1 MTDNYL
7 ECISI
12 LVSAINKSEYIP
24 THVLKWNEID
34 AFFNSHRIIPLLSS
48 WVKEY
53 RTIVPTHIL
62 ENWRKR
68 IYQSIYYVS
77 NYYAVQDKVVSLFE
91 SANIPFLILKGTSSG
106 RYYPDPRF
114 RTYGDIDLYF
124 RDEDVHRACTCV
136 SQNGYAVDLDIN
148 KRHYSFAINGTNVEM
163 HRYFAVLNDPCK
175 ANYLDNLL
183 LTNIN
188 NSTHCLPDLENGI
201 IILQHINQHLEKGLG
216 LRQIIDWFFFVD
228 KVLDD
233 QFWMLHFQKE
243 AEAVGLEQLA
253 LITTKM
259 CKKYLGLK
267 ASITWCECADEE
279 LCDEFMQYVLD
290 CGNFGNNKHNMIG
303 EELFTKSKN
312 PKQAFSLLLKRYGD
326 YSVCERVKVFVRVI
340 IRKLNLK
347 ALVCGIRESKM
358 RKNLLEKLN
367 AKQTAKGIAKYQ
379 DGIFSNERFD

>member
-136 SQNGYAVDLDIN
+136 SQNDMSTL
-148 KRHYSFAINGTNVEM
+148 FWT
-163 HRYFAVLNDPCK
+163 YFYRTI
-175 ANYLDNLL
+175 YLKMCEFICNN
-183 LTNIN
+183 NIA
-188 NSTHCLPDLENGI
+188 S
-201 IILQHINQHLEKGLG
+201 
-216 LRQIIDWFFFVD
+216 
-228 KVLDD
+228 
-233 QFWMLHFQKE
+233 
-243 AEAVGLEQLA
+243 LA
-253 LITTKM
+253 L
-259 CKKYLGLK
+259 
-267 ASITWCECADEE
+267 S
-279 LCDEFMQYVLD
+279 
-290 CGNFGNNKHNMIG
+290 
-303 EELFTKSKN
+303 
-312 PKQAFSLLLKRYGD
+312 
-326 YSVCERVKVFVRVI
+326 RVK
-340 IRKLNLK
+340 
-347 ALVCGIRESKM
+347 
-358 RKNLLEKLN
+358 
-367 AKQTAKGIAKYQ
+367 
-379 DGIFSNERFD
+379 